1 MLSLQDRRRRSD
13 DRGSVL
19 FLLPA
24 AALVVLVLATIT
36 VDLGLLH
43 VRSRELWSIAD
54 AAANDAASA
63 GLDLDDLRTTGELR
77 LDPAAATDAA
87 LAAVAASGL
96 EGVEVAAV
104 AVHGD
109 GREVTVTLR
118 REASLVIGRGLPG
131 ADTRVLTATATAR
144 LADGGP

>member
-1 MLSLQDRRRRSD
+1 VLSPQRRRLPD
-13 DRGSVL
+13 TDRGSVL

-24 AALVVLVLATIT
+24 AALVVLVLASIT

-63 GLDLDDLRTTGELR
+63 GLDLDDLRATGELR
-77 LDPAAATDAA
+77 LDPGAATDAA
-87 LAAVAASGL
+87 LATVAASGL
-96 EGVEVAAV
+96 DGVEVAAV
-104 AVHGD
+104 SVAGD

-131 ADTRVLTATATAR
+131 ADTRFLTATATAR
-144 LADGGP
+144 LADGAP

>member
-1 MLSLQDRRRRSD
+1 VLNLARPARRTD
-13 DRGSVL
+13 ERGSVL

-24 AALVVLVLATIT
+24 AALVVLVLASIT

-54 AAANDAASA
+54 AAANDAASG
-63 GLDLDDLRTTGELR
+63 GLDLAALRATGTLR
-77 LDPAAATDAA
+77 LDPVAAGDAA
-87 LAAVAASGL
+87 VAAVAASGV
-96 EGVEVAAV
+96 EGVEVAVV
-104 AVHGD
+104 AVTAD
-109 GREVTVTLR
+109 GREITVTLR

>member
-1 MLSLQDRRRRSD
+1 MLNLEDRRPRSD

-24 AALVVLVLATIT
+24 AALVVLALASIT

-43 VRSRELWSIAD
+43 VRSRELWSVAD

-63 GLDLDDLRTTGELR
+63 GLDLTALRTTGALR

-87 LAAVAASGL
+87 LAAVAASGVD
-96 EGVEVAAV
+96 GVEVAAV
-104 AVHGD
+104 DVTGD
-109 GREVTVTLR
+109 GREITVTLR
-118 REASLVIGRGLPG
+118 REATLVIGRGLPG